1 MKQIIALLLSTVMF
15 CNIALA
21 KPWKLTEK
29 NLKPFKPIY
38 LAQNMGAT
46 EPFRGNHE
54 QPNSVF
60 KWEPE
65 LMPEVDLGEIKLQ
78 VWFLNNAVPAPIP
91 GYLLTEN
98 DWKSVRRIIKSVD
111 DELQKA
117 KNKERQICAE
127 AAAISA
133 QECKNLNENLIHQLE
148 AAKTLQTANQ
158 TLIDSKDDQLFW
170 LKIGL
175 GVSVGALTGTFIYH
189 GVK

>member
-1 MKQIIALLLSTVMF
+1 MNHIIALLLSTVMF

-29 NLKPFKPIY
+29 HLKPINPIMI
-38 LAQNMGAT
+38 AQLGKT
-46 EPFRGNHE
+46 VPYTGDS
-54 QPNSVF
+54 QSPSVF

-78 VWFLNNAVPAPIP
+78 VWFLNDHVPAPIA

-111 DELQKA
+111 GELQAA
-117 KNKERQICAE
+117 KDKERKICAD
-127 AAAISA
+127 AAAIAA
-133 QECKNLNENLIHQLE
+133 QQCKDLNEQLIQQLE
-148 AAKTLQTANQ
+148 DAKTLKASNEK
-158 TLIDSKDDQLFW
+158 LIDSKDDQLFW

-175 GVSVGALTGTFIYH
+175 GVSVGITTGTFIYH